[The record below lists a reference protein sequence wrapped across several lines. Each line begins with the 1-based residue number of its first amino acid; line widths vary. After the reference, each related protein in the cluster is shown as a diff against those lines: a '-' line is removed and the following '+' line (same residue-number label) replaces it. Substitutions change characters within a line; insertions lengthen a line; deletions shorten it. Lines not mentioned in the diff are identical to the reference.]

1 MSENGT
7 AVVRLLK
14 YYQGIKPGETA
25 GYSKEVC
32 DKIVA
37 AGIGEPVI
45 VDDHKDGDGIRTI
58 TLVNPSDR
66 DTRPSGP
73 VESGAVSDRSTRA
86 GAKGSR
92 ST

>member
-1 MSENGT
+1 MSGT

-14 YYQGIKPGETA
+14 YYQGINPGETA

-37 AGIGEPVI
+37 AGIGELVT
-45 VDDHKDGDGIRTI
+45 VEDDDDGVRTI

-66 DTRPSGP
+66 DTTPSGP
-73 VESGAVSDRSTRA
+73 VESAAVSGRSTRA
-86 GAKGSR
+86 GPRGARGS
-92 ST
+92 